1 VSTIP
6 YDAPF
11 EAFARW
17 FAEAREKERDAEAMT
32 LATVTPDGAPDA
44 RLVLLKGADSRGF
57 VFYTNIESRKGD
69 ELRANPRAA
78 LCFHWKSVR
87 RQVRIEGTVELVSEA
102 ESDAYFASRPRG
114 AQLGAWASAQSRPY
128 ESRAVLEQRLAEEEA
143 RFSDRPVP
151 RPPYWQGYRVVPQ
164 RLEFWEERPFR
175 LHDRLVY
182 TRDGAGWRNERLY
195 P

>member
-1 VSTIP
+1 MSTIP